1 MAGSVNVYLKTKIE
15 ERQAQAAVLEQLQST
30 AAGAARDLTED
41 ERKTYDGIVDR
52 LKFLDAEIGRI
63 TAAESGA
70 AKFAEVYGAHQA
82 ALARADADRAARE
95 EQAARRTP
103 EERAAVKSWGTRFT
117 ESEEFK
123 SYNKHGSSGSFTIT
137 GDFLGVEERQA
148 FSFGQGQNIMAS
160 NMEGL
165 APMVW
170 GGPTEAAFRT
180 PLFDVIGRVPTTM
193 GSVEYMYWEPGDED
207 NMAAE
212 VPEGEMKPE
221 AALAGEIKAVPI
233 STYAWWKGITRQAL
247 DDIPQIRTIVDSF
260 LRRGVIR
267 KINYEAGAQLT
278 TDPNIPGLDGG
289 ATELLAVIR
298 AGIATVDTAGFGV
311 NAVLL
316 NPMDWAAMDMEMLRL
331 TGAGMNIQNAFWG
344 LSPVALPNLPS
355 GTAYVGDFREAVT
368 FFDRQQ
374 TQVLI
379 TDSHAEYFL
388 RNKMV
393 ILAEARGRVAVTNAA
408 AVVKCTGE
416 VPQLGVGNPGNG
428 GGDGGEGGETYAA
441 RRRRG
446 VPARTVN
453 LSPGE

>member
-1 MAGSVNVYLKTKIE
+1 MPTTNVYLKTKIE
-15 ERQAQAAVLEQLQST
+15 ERTSQAAVLDNLQKT
-30 AAGAARDLTED
+30 AAEASRDMTDD
-41 ERKTYDGIVDR
+41 ERKTYDSIVSR
-52 LKFLDAEIGRI
+52 LNFLDDEIKRI
-63 TAAESGA
+63 AAAEEGA
-70 AKFAEVYGAHQA
+70 AKFVEVYGAHREA
-82 ALARADADRAARE
+82 AAKADAARRAAAE
-95 EQAARRTP
+95 EAARRTP
-103 EERAAVKSWGTRFT
+103 EERAARKSWGTRFV
-117 ESEEFK
+117 ESAEFK
-123 SYNKHGSSGSFTIT
+123 SYNRHGSSGAFTIT
-137 GDFLGVEERQA
+137 GDFLGVEERQS
-148 FSFGQGQNIMAS
+148 FSFGPGENVMAS

-165 APMVW
+165 QPMIW

-207 NMAAE
+207 NMAGE
-212 VPEGEMKPE
+212 VPEGQMKPE
-221 AALAGEIKAVPI
+221 ATLAGEIKAVPI

-247 DDIPQIRTIVDSF
+247 DDIPQIRTIIDSF

-267 KINYEAGAQLT
+267 KINFEAGRELT
-278 TDPNIPGLDGG
+278 SDENIPDLDGG

-355 GTAYVGDFREAVT
+355 GTAYVGDFNEAVT

-393 ILAEARGRVAVTNAA
+393 ILAEARGKVAVTNAA
-408 AVVKCTGE
+408 AVVKCTGA
-416 VPQLGVGNPGNG
+416 VPQLGIGNGNG
-428 GGDGGEGGETYAA
+428 GGGGAEGYAAA
-441 RRRRG
+441 RRARRAG
-446 VPARTVN
+446 GTPARTVN
-453 LSPGE
+453 LSPEE